1 MSKHT
6 HTPTPTPWKDRI
18 ILVACRPGDLMLHR
32 VFSEEDVAPDQWFE
46 AKSNASL
53 ITAAPE
59 LLDALVNLRQFCVA
73 MGHGDCPDATA
84 VIRKAVGLP
93 PLDVTIKAIDAISP
107 TLNKMIEDAAND
119 FLKSFRDAFQN
130 KATLANGNELALGCW
145 ADQRNTKG
153 CAEVL
158 EDMADLVGVSI
169 RWSALDVD
177 RNDWCGYCD
186 ELIDAINEGLP
197 EGYVVGYH
205 PEESGTIML
214 MRSAWWDVEGVG
226 YMALF
231 DSSNNELTSGK
242 ERNMV

>member
-1 MSKHT
+1 MNESKHT
-6 HTPTPTPWKDRI
+6 PGPWKAKAQGRTND
-18 ILVACRPGDLMLHR
+18 
-32 VFSEEDVAPDQWFE
+32 WFVYGGE
-46 AKSNASL
+46 YDENIADISVYDSKANAHL
-53 ITAAPE
+53 IAAAPE